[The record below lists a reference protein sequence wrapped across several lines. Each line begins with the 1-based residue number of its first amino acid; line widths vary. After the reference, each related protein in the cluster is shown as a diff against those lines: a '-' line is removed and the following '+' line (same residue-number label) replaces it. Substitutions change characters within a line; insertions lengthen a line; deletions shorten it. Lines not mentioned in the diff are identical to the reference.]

1 MESGPDLGSLHASDR
16 LAESQTIV
24 IIHDAG
30 DPRLVPCGSVASDPK
45 PCHAGGRHAER
56 IGYKVYLGSI
66 GNDITVRGYG
76 GGKGERENGG
86 QKKRGRERKKRK
98 KRGKGERRDAE
109 AAAPFLAFSSSRAVF
124 TF

>member
-1 MESGPDLGSLHASDR
+1 MQQRSRNRKLESGPDLGSLHASDR

-56 IGYKVYLGSI
+56 IGYRVYLGSI
-66 GNDITVRGYG
+66 GNDIRVRGYG
-76 GGKGERENGG
+76 GGKERERMGDR
-86 QKKRGRERKKRK
+86 KREEERERKERK
-98 KRGKGERRDAE
+98 EEREKGEMLKLL
-109 AAAPFLAFSSSRAVF
+109 PHF
-124 TF
+124 